1 MKMQVTEGVCAE
13 LGDIRDIYEKWV
25 LVLVE
30 RSVNYLVGLG
40 SQEM

>member
-1 MKMQVTEGVCAE
+1 VKMQVMEGVCAE